1 MSEYVISDLPP
12 PQAFLIFLAQRAIG
26 KLEGTKGREREL
38 LASEEFENYYTFY
51 FREGDWGR
59 GRFPM
64 VRARRECLN
73 LTVEEKMTKARVR
86 QMHILHAC
94 VFFLSNG

>member
-38 LASEEFENYYTFY
+38 VASEEFENYYTFY
-51 FREGDWGR
+51 FRAGDWGR
-59 GRFPM
+59 GRFP
-64 VRARRECLN
+64 RGRENDKSQSSSNAYASCMF
-73 LTVEEKMTKARVR
+73 V
-86 QMHILHAC
+86 
-94 VFFLSNG
+94 LSF

>member
-38 LASEEFENYYTFY
+38 VASEEFENLLYLLFS
-51 FREGDWGR
+51 R
-59 GRFPM
+59 GRLGTRQISDGASQTRM
-64 VRARRECLN
+64 LELNRGRENDKSQSSSNAYASCMF
-73 LTVEEKMTKARVR
+73 V
-86 QMHILHAC
+86 
-94 VFFLSNG
+94 LSF